1 MSSPPPS
8 SSHPPPPH
16 YGAPTVLSPAEMTAA
31 LRDLATAVRE
41 IHLFLAG
48 PYGPQPA
55 APPATTTGPLLLPW
69 QPPHLAPQPAA
80 PPAATTG
87 PLLLPWQ
94 PPHLA
99 VSAAVAAT
107 TPPWLPWPSQPLAG
121 PVAAMA
127 PLQQPAPL
135 PLSPGPATT
144 APAGVPIQQV
154 RLPPSPSPLPSS
166 IATRHV
172 SAAVR
177 LQAAARGLLARR
189 RVREMRGL
197 QLPLLQVALRC
208 AHDLALARCVGA
220 LGHAVSPTSG
230 GHAVFPVCSDLIVC
244 DIGGWGGAHPSST
257 GARRVTPLHSAAGR
271 REGAS
276 AGRSC
281 DLFQVAIHMHFFCPA
296 GVHGIQVAV
305 YVHVRRADGVHT

>member
-1 MSSPPPS
+1 MYQSNQARIKKEIPSLLPPAVGKVPRPALLRPPS
-8 SSHPPPPH
+8 SRTITFGISFPGFDHVQPSTEFFPP
-16 YGAPTVLSPAEMTAA
+16 AAAA
-31 LRDLATAVRE
+31 LRRPRRSLPGGADRSPPQSHHRGPGDPPLLGRPLRAAATA
-41 IHLFLAG
+41 
-48 PYGPQPA
+48 
-55 APPATTTGPLLLPW
+55 
-69 QPPHLAPQPAA
+69 
-80 PPAATTG
+80 G

-121 PVAAMA
+121 PIAAMA

-154 RLPPSPSPLPSS
+154 RFPPSPSPLPSWV
-166 IATRHV
+166 ATRQV

-189 RVREMRGL
+189 RVREMRSL

-208 AHDLALARCVGA
+208 AHDFAPVRCVGA

-244 DIGGWGGAHPSST
+244 DIGGWGGAPLLDRSAPRNTTAFRRRPPRGRLRWSLLRPLPGGHTHALLLSS
-257 GARRVTPLHSAAGR
+257 
-271 REGAS
+271 
-276 AGRSC
+276 
-281 DLFQVAIHMHFFCPA
+281 
-296 GVHGIQVAV
+296 
-305 YVHVRRADGVHT
+305 